1 MAEVLPQDASSSPT
15 IYFIDDSLTMREVI
29 RGAFKRENMKVV
41 ACPDA
46 DTALAQM
53 EETKPDVVITDVIMP
68 GRDGYEVCQFVKQH
82 PEMNAVPVILLSGV
96 VNRDV
101 AQKAFGVKADDL
113 IRKPFLPQEL
123 ITRVKQLL
131 APKSSAPTAP
141 VSGCDPTA
149 ALSRIFAGA
158 HAARTQTTPAAVAA
172 AAVRQSQSAT
182 AAVGSPVSLV
192 STKSTADVYKLR
204 LEILRLE
211 SLVRKLQNELE
222 AEREYGRA
230 LDAHLKALQQA

>member
-1 MAEVLPQDASSSPT
+1 MAEVLPQDSSSSPT
-15 IYFIDDSLTMREVI
+15 IYFIDDSVTMREVI

-46 DTALAQM
+46 DTALAKM

-68 GRDGYEVCQFVKQH
+68 GKDGYEVCQFVKRH
-82 PEMNAVPVILLSGV
+82 PGMNAVPVILLSGV

-101 AQKAFGVKADDL
+101 AQKAFSVKADDL

-123 ITRVKQLL
+123 ITRVKQLI
-131 APKSSAPTAP
+131 APKSSVPAPP
-141 VSGCDPTA
+141 VSGDDPAA

-158 HAARTQTTPAAVAA
+158 PTARPQTTHAA
-172 AAVRQSQSAT
+172 AAPVAGRQSQPATSAL
-182 AAVGSPVSLV
+182 GSKVPPISF
-192 STKSTADVYKLR
+192 KPTADVYKLR